1 MTADEAASVNCEI
14 AASLL
19 AAREA
24 TGRDYT
30 VISRSDSTLRGHY
43 PVETDVLAE
52 ALEDAE
58 AVCLIIP
65 FFLEG
70 GRWTIDDT
78 HYVVEG
84 DQWTLAAETPFA
96 KDAVFGFRNSHLPKW
111 VEEKTGGKC
120 LASNVGSIDLPTIR
134 RGPEAVA
141 EQLATFAP
149 GSVGVVNA
157 LTMSDME
164 VVVAAILDAEAQGQ
178 RFLYR
183 TAASFVRA
191 RAGLPKKPLLEGEEL
206 VSAGGQTGGLVVV
219 GSYVPKTT
227 QQLDVLLD
235 SKVLTPV
242 EIDVAA
248 LLEGESL
255 DALFA
260 ELNESLGRGESC
272 VVYTSRKLITGESDA
287 ENLSI
292 GQKVSQMLVN
302 LVKQLPQA
310 PRYLVAKGG
319 ITSSDLATKAL
330 GMRRAIVRGQILP
343 GIAVWQPDAKTLFPG
358 LPYVVFPGNVGSE
371 TALLEA
377 VRKLDHE

>member
-1 MTADEAASVNCEI
+1 M
-14 AASLL
+14 
-19 AAREA
+19 
-24 TGRDYT
+24 
-30 VISRSDSTLRGHY
+30 
-43 PVETDVLAE
+43 
-52 ALEDAE
+52 
-58 AVCLIIP
+58 
-65 FFLEG
+65 
-70 GRWTIDDT
+70 
-78 HYVVEG
+78 
-84 DQWTLAAETPFA
+84 
-96 KDAVFGFRNSHLPKW
+96 PKW
-111 VEEKTGGKC
+111 VEEKTAGKC
-120 LASNVGSIDLPTIR
+120 LASNVGSIDLSTIR

-149 GSVGVVNA
+149 GSVGVVNE

-191 RAGLPKKPLLEGEEL
+191 RAGLPKKPWLEGEEL

-227 QQLDVLLD
+227 QQLDVLPD

-248 LLEGESL
+248 LLEVELL

-260 ELNESLGRGESC
+260 ELNERLARGESC

-292 GQKVSQMLVN
+292 GQKVSQTLVN

-330 GMRRAIVRGQILP
+330 GMRGAIVRGQILMGNP
-343 GIAVWQPDAKTLFPG
+343 VWQPDEKTLFPG
-358 LPYVVFPGNVGSE
+358 LPYVIFPGNVGSE

>member
-1 MTADEAASVNCEI
+1 M
-14 AASLL
+14 
-19 AAREA
+19 
-24 TGRDYT
+24 
-30 VISRSDSTLRGHY
+30 
-43 PVETDVLAE
+43 
-52 ALEDAE
+52 
-58 AVCLIIP
+58 
-65 FFLEG
+65 
-70 GRWTIDDT
+70 
-78 HYVVEG
+78 
-84 DQWTLAAETPFA
+84 
-96 KDAVFGFRNSHLPKW
+96 PKW
-111 VEEKTGGKC
+111 VEEKTAGKC

-141 EQLATFAP
+141 EQLTTFAP
-149 GSVGVVNA
+149 GSVGVVNE
-157 LTMSDME
+157 LNMSDME

-191 RAGLPKKPLLEGEEL
+191 RAGLPKKPWLEGEEV

-227 QQLDVLLD
+227 QQLDVLPD

-248 LLEGESL
+248 LLEVELL

-260 ELNESLGRGESC
+260 ELNERLARGESC

-292 GQKVSQMLVN
+292 GQKVSQTLVN

-330 GMRRAIVRGQILP
+330 GMCGAIVRGQILP
-343 GIAVWQPDAKTLFPG
+343 GIPVWQPDEKTLFPG
-358 LPYVVFPGNVGSE
+358 LPYVVFPGNVGSD